1 MTTRVPIYGLDWH
14 QRQSPSQR
22 TLVLEPLERLID
34 FQQITW
40 NGEEVSELPSAIQ
53 RVPAVFY
60 QFPPPR
66 SLLRTQNARLVWI
79 PMWDHARF
87 LSSEWWQT
95 LPKTLRV
102 VAFSGEV
109 EKKAKRAGLSN
120 LRITY
125 CANPSEWEPTSW
137 RGERV
142 LMYWNRVGLVGP
154 VFLQRLC
161 ETLGIGRMIFIR
173 RVDPLIPS
181 WFDYPLPSRIG
192 NTITTQVSS
201 DGPLPRQDYLGLFNQ
216 ANIFIAPR
224 LSEGVGL
231 TFIEALARGCA
242 VFAYNAPTMNE
253 YISSGMNGYLLP
265 RYGSSLLRF
274 LGERVRSRLLR
285 YRAEWMTREPFFE
298 HRVSEWQDWE
308 AIGKLD
314 LVTLGNSAREGQAIG
329 FAKWRELIPDLA
341 RFILD
346 W

>member
-1 MTTRVPIYGLDWH
+1 
-14 QRQSPSQR
+14 
-22 TLVLEPLERLID
+22 
-34 FQQITW
+34 
-40 NGEEVSELPSAIQ
+40 
-53 RVPAVFY
+53 
-60 QFPPPR
+60 
-66 SLLRTQNARLVWI
+66 
-79 PMWDHARF
+79 
-87 LSSEWWQT
+87 
-95 LPKTLRV
+95 
-102 VAFSGEV
+102 
-109 EKKAKRAGLSN
+109 
-120 LRITY
+120 
-125 CANPSEWEPTSW
+125 
-137 RGERV
+137 
-142 LMYWNRVGLVGP
+142 
-154 VFLQRLC
+154 
-161 ETLGIGRMIFIR
+161 MIFIR

-329 FAKWRELIPDLA
+329 FAKWRESIPDLA